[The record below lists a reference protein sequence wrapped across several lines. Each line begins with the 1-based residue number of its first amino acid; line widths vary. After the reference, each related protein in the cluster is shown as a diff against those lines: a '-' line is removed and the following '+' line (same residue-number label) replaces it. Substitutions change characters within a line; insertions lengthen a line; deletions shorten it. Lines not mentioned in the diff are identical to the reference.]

1 MANKIITFVIDTL
14 EPELDSVLAA
24 AINELHNLGHKVKEV
39 RVSGDTG
46 EANVAINTVE
56 GVTVH
61 EPVPQVS
68 VPAPVAQPVST
79 EPDGDEPPATESQVH
94 TTETTAST
102 TEPEPETNEPLPDA
116 DPDAP
121 PEDVPPSN
129 PILPT
134 SGTPVTA

>member
-46 EANVAINTVE
+46 EAKVAINTVE

-68 VPAPVAQPVST
+68 VPAPVPQPAPVST
-79 EPDGDEPPATESQVH
+79 EPDGDETAAQVH
-94 TTETTAST
+94 TPDLPTGPGPDA
-102 TEPEPETNEPLPDA
+102 ETNETLPDA
-116 DPDAP
+116 DPYAP
-121 PEDVPPSN
+121 LEDVPPGN
-129 PILPT
+129 PT
-134 SGTPVTA
+134 